1 MRMACVAFDLDETI
15 GSFRA
20 VWYLA
25 SFWSVD
31 YINTVEQRNGNAPFT
46 PSASLKHTLDLVK
59 ETFANYLLRDKEI
72 LDLIIRPNI
81 GELIRPLL
89 AAKRAR
95 HLKTMIIYSNTG
107 ISYTIELAERLL
119 AHMFKV
125 PKLFSLTAD
134 WWNPLRS
141 ADKTVVR
148 GDTIMHKRIETLQ
161 KLFQKALQTKK
172 KIPLGNIL
180 FIDERSQ
187 RHTLAEQIPEGLTYL
202 VPTEFQPSLSVKQKE
217 YLLFMAFAAMEQHGL
232 LENKEY
238 LDSKFCHRTIRLSY
252 PENANIRVDSVR
264 ELFGAVSRCV
274 MNVEGS
280 PWKPDSPVLRKTVRD
295 FLAQVK
301 P

>member
-1 MRMACVAFDLDETI
+1 MACVAFDLDETI
-15 GSFRA
+15 GNFRP

-31 YINTVEQRNGNAPFT
+31 YINTVEQRNGAAPFI
-46 PSASLKHTLDLVK
+46 PSASLKHTLELVK
-59 ETFANYLLRDKEI
+59 ETFATYLLRDKEI

-119 AHMFKV
+119 QHMFKV

-134 WWNPLRS
+134 WWNPLRT

-148 GDTIMHKRIETLQ
+148 GGVVMHKRIETLQ

-172 KIPLGNIL
+172 KIPLSNIL
-180 FIDERSQ
+180 FIDERSP
-187 RHTLAEQIPEGLTYL
+187 RHTLAQQIPEGLTYL
-202 VPTEFQPSLSVKQKE
+202 VPTEFRPSLSVRDKE
-217 YLLFMAFAAMEQHGL
+217 YILFMAFAAMEQHGL
-232 LENKEY
+232 LENREY
-238 LDSKFCHRTIRLSY
+238 LDSRFCHRTIRLSY
-252 PENANIRVDSVR
+252 PENSDLRVDSVQD
-264 ELFGAVSRCV
+264 LFAAITRCI
-274 MNVEGS
+274 MSVEGI
-280 PWKPDSPVLRKTVRD
+280 PWKADSAVLRKSVRD